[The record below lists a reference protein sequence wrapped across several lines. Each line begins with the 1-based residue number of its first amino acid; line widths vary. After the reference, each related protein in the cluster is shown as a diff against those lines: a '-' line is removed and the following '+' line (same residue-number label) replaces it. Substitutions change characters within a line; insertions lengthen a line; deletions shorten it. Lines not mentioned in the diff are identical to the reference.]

1 MLHALPGNERQ
12 FDVDDQQQRLYM
24 DIPGTVGCSVNKMLS
39 SKFDQCI
46 RDNIGLK
53 SSHNTP
59 AERTV
64 NPNPAPSLQNLIEI
78 GRSVVL
84 LESEAVA
91 KLVHNI
97 GADFARACELI
108 LHCPGRVVVVGIGKS
123 GHIAGKLASTLAS
136 TGTPSFFVHPGE
148 ASHGDLGMIIPSDL
162 LIAISNSGETPEILT
177 ILPII
182 KRMEVGLIAL
192 VGNTESTLAKQA
204 NVILVTGVDK
214 EACPHNLAPTAST
227 TATLAMCDAIS
238 IAVLQSRGFTK
249 QDFARAHPGGV
260 LGKRLLLYVSDIM
273 HQGDTIP
280 LVQEND
286 LITDAL
292 IEMSSKS
299 LGMTG
304 VLNNGGK
311 LVGVYTDGDIRR
323 TLNKNVDI
331 HDSAINT
338 VMTPNPITVSVD
350 TLAAEAVQ
358 VMQSHSINGLFVVD
372 DDDYV
377 RGAFNMLD
385 LLRAGV
391 V

>member
-1 MLHALPGNERQ
+1 M
-12 FDVDDQQQRLYM
+12 
-24 DIPGTVGCSVNKMLS
+24 I
-39 SKFDQCI
+39 
-46 RDNIGLK
+46 
-53 SSHNTP
+53 
-59 AERTV
+59 
-64 NPNPAPSLQNLIEI
+64 PNPAPTLQSLIEI

-91 KLVHNI
+91 NLAHHI
-97 GADFARACELI
+97 DTEFAKACDLI
-108 LHCPGRVVVVGIGKS
+108 LKCTGRVVVVGIGKS

-148 ASHGDLGMIIPSDL
+148 ASHGDLGMITPSDL

-182 KRMEVGLIAL
+182 KRMEVGLIGL
-192 VGNTESTLAKQA
+192 VGNTTSTLAKQA
-204 NVILVTGVDK
+204 NVVLVTAVDK

-227 TATLAMCDAIS
+227 TATLAMCDAVS
-238 IAVLQSRGFTK
+238 VAVLQSRGFTK
-249 QDFARAHPGGV
+249 QDFARSHPGGV

-273 HQGDTIP
+273 HGGEAIP
-280 LVQEND
+280 LVRKND
-286 LITDAL
+286 LIRDAL

-304 VLNNGGK
+304 VLDDSGR

-323 TLNKNVDI
+323 TLNKNVDVRSCTI
-331 HDSAINT
+331 DT
-338 VMTPNPITVSVD
+338 VMTRNPITVSTD

-358 VMQSHSINGLFVVD
+358 IMQAGSINGLFVVD
-372 DDDYV
+372 GDGYV
-377 RGAFNMLD
+377 QGAFNMLD

>member
-1 MLHALPGNERQ
+1 MIQ
-12 FDVDDQQQRLYM
+12 
-24 DIPGTVGCSVNKMLS
+24 
-39 SKFDQCI
+39 
-46 RDNIGLK
+46 
-53 SSHNTP
+53 
-59 AERTV
+59 
-64 NPNPAPSLQNLIEI
+64 NPAPTLQNLIDI
-78 GRSVVL
+78 GRWVVE

-91 KLVHNI
+91 KLVQNI
-97 GADFARACELI
+97 DVEFARACDLI
-108 LHCPGRVVVVGIGKS
+108 LKCKGRIVVVGIGKS

-148 ASHGDLGMIIPSDL
+148 ASHGDLGMITPSDL

-192 VGNTESTLAKQA
+192 VGSTESTLAKQA
-204 NVILVTGVDK
+204 NVALITGVDQ

-227 TATLAMCDAIS
+227 TATLAMCDALS
-238 IAVLQSRGFTK
+238 VAVLQSRGFTK
-249 QDFARAHPGGV
+249 QDFARSHPGGV

-280 LVQEND
+280 LVKETD
-286 LITDAL
+286 LIRDAL

-304 VLNNGGK
+304 VLDSANT

-323 TLNKNVDI
+323 TLNKNVDVQACTI
-331 HDSAINT
+331 DT
-338 VMTPNPITVSVD
+338 VMTRNPITVSAD

-358 VMQSHSINGLFVVD
+358 IMQASSINGLFVVD
-372 DDDYV
+372 EKNYV

>member
-1 MLHALPGNERQ
+1 MNQ
-12 FDVDDQQQRLYM
+12 
-24 DIPGTVGCSVNKMLS
+24 
-39 SKFDQCI
+39 
-46 RDNIGLK
+46 
-53 SSHNTP
+53 NT
-59 AERTV
+59 
-64 NPNPAPSLQNLIEI
+64 APTLENLIDI

-84 LESEAVA
+84 LESEAIA
-91 KLVHNI
+91 GLVPNI
-97 GADFARACELI
+97 DTDFARACELV
-108 LHCPGRVVVVGIGKS
+108 LGCAGRVVVVGIGKS

-136 TGTPSFFVHPGE
+136 TGTPAFFVHPGE
-148 ASHGDLGMIIPSDL
+148 ASHGDLGMITPSDL

-192 VGNTESTLAKQA
+192 VGNPASTLAQQA
-204 NVILVTGVDK
+204 NVVLITAVEK

-227 TATLAMCDAIS
+227 TATLAMCDAIAV
-238 IAVLQSRGFTK
+238 AVLQSRGFTK

-280 LVQEND
+280 LVTETD
-286 LITDAL
+286 LIRDAL

-304 VLNNGGK
+304 VLDDRGR

-323 TLNKNVDI
+323 TLNKNVDVQACTI
-331 HDSAINT
+331 DT
-338 VMTPNPITVSVD
+338 VMTRNPITVSTDV
-350 TLAAEAVQ
+350 LAAEAVKI
-358 VMQSHSINGLFVVD
+358 MQTNSINGLFVVD
-372 DDDYV
+372 DGDFV
-377 RGAFNMLD
+377 RGAFNTLD

>member
-1 MLHALPGNERQ
+1 M
-12 FDVDDQQQRLYM
+12 
-24 DIPGTVGCSVNKMLS
+24 
-39 SKFDQCI
+39 
-46 RDNIGLK
+46 
-53 SSHNTP
+53 
-59 AERTV
+59 